1 MYLTGYKGSS
11 KAYLGINIIET
22 YKQIESIL
30 DSQMRYIGGYRGS
43 DNKVILED
51 IIASTATPK
60 ELFSSV
66 ASQEE
71 SIYKTTV
78 HSKVKIGSKEDTKYL
93 IATIYD
99 LMCSLV
105 EPMQGF
111 TIERDYED
119 NYYLLICGQGKYIM
133 NPNYSKELQMK
144 SNKEYRELKK
154 LQSKGDLTP
163 KESRRLEEL
172 LEKVYR

>member
-11 KAYLGINIIET
+11 KAYLGINILDT
-22 YKQIESIL
+22 NKQIESIL
-30 DSQMRYIGGYRGS
+30 DNQMRYIGGYKGL
-43 DNKVILED
+43 DNKVVLENILTFTD
-51 IIASTATPK
+51 TTPK

-119 NYYLLICGQGKYIM
+119 NYYLLICGQGEYIM
-133 NPNYSKELQMK
+133 NPDY
-144 SNKEYRELKK
+144 NKEVQNEIK
-154 LQSKGDLTP
+154 
-163 KESRRLEEL
+163 
-172 LEKVYR
+172 

>member
-1 MYLTGYKGSS
+1 MYFTGYKESS

-22 YKQIESIL
+22 NKQIESIL
-30 DSQMRYIGGYRGS
+30 DNQMRYIGGYKGL
-43 DNKVILED
+43 DNKVVLENILSFTD
-51 IIASTATPK
+51 TTPK

-78 HSKVKIGSKEDTKYL
+78 HSKVKIGSKEDTRYL

-119 NYYLLICGQGKYIM
+119 NYYLLICGQGEYIM
-133 NPNYSKELQMK
+133 NPNY
-144 SNKEYRELKK
+144 NKEVQNEIK
-154 LQSKGDLTP
+154 
-163 KESRRLEEL
+163 
-172 LEKVYR
+172 

>member
-1 MYLTGYKGSS
+1 MFTYFAGFKESS
-11 KAYLGINIIET
+11 KAYLGINIVET
-22 YKQIESIL
+22 NKQIESIL
-30 DSQMRYIGGYRGS
+30 NNQMRYIGGYKGLN
-43 DNKVILED
+43 NKVILENILAFTD
-51 IIASTATPK
+51 TTPN

-71 SIYKTTV
+71 SVYKTHV
-78 HSKVKIGSKEDTKYL
+78 QSKVKIGSKEDTQYL

-119 NYYLLICGQGKYIM
+119 TYYLLICNQGEYIM
-133 NPNYSKELQMK
+133 NPNY
-144 SNKEYRELKK
+144 NKENQDAIK
-154 LQSKGDLTP
+154 
-163 KESRRLEEL
+163 
-172 LEKVYR
+172 

>member
-1 MYLTGYKGSS
+1 MYLTGYKESS

-22 YKQIESIL
+22 NKQIESIL
-30 DSQMRYIGGYRGS
+30 DNQMRYIGGYKGL
-43 DNKVILED
+43 DNKVVLENILAFTD
-51 IIASTATPK
+51 TTPK

-78 HSKVKIGSKEDTKYL
+78 HSRVKIGSKEDTRYL

-105 EPMQGF
+105 KPMQGF

-119 NYYLLICGQGKYIM
+119 NYYLLICGQGEYIM
-133 NPNYSKELQMK
+133 NPNY
-144 SNKEYRELKK
+144 NKEVQDEIK
-154 LQSKGDLTP
+154 
-163 KESRRLEEL
+163 
-172 LEKVYR
+172 